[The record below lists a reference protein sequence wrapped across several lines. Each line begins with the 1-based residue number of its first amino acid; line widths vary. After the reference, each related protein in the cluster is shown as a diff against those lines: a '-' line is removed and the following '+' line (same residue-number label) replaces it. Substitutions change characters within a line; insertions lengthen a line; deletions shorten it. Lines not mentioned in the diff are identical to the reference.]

1 MTNAPLILDSVTHL
15 KPEHR
20 GRVCVCASHG
30 GRYAG
35 YFAAK
40 MGVGGIVLCDAGVG
54 KDEAGLA
61 GIRLLDTLGV
71 PAAAIAHTSARIG
84 DGEDC
89 YHNGRLSVVN
99 DAAHRIGLERETAA
113 SDAYAMMDIHCDGPS
128 PEPAPMDEARTTISL
143 PDWPSARLVLLD
155 SNGLVTPADTG
166 AIVVTGSH
174 GGLLGGRPET
184 ACKADVSAL
193 VCNDAGGGYE
203 NAGMSRLPALQA
215 RNIAGAC
222 VSASSARIGEARSTY
237 DDGVISAVNE
247 AATARGG
254 FVGQSCHAFVAAMA
268 ATLKS

>member
-1 MTNAPLILDSVTHL
+1 MTTAPLILDSVTHL

-54 KDEAGLA
+54 RDEAGLA
-61 GIRLLDTLGV
+61 GIRLLDELGV
-71 PAAAIAHTSARIG
+71 PAGAIAHNSARIG

-89 YHNGRLSVVN
+89 YHHGRLSFVN
-99 DAAHRIGLERETAA
+99 EAAHRIGLERGTAA

-128 PEPAPMDEARTTISL
+128 PTPPDMDEARSTLSL
-143 PDWPSARLVLLD
+143 PEFPDARVILLD
-155 SNGLVTPADTG
+155 SNGLVTPEDAG

-174 GGLLGGRPET
+174 GGLLGGKPET

-193 VCNDAGGGYE
+193 VCNDAGIGYQD
-203 NAGMSRLPALQA
+203 AGISRLPALQE
-215 RNIAGAC
+215 RGIAAAC
-222 VSASSARIGEARSTY
+222 VSADSARIGEARSTY
-237 DDGVISAVNE
+237 EDGVISALN
-247 AATARGG
+247 AAAEARGG
-254 FVGQSCHAFVAAMA
+254 AVGQSCREFVARMA
-268 ATLKS
+268 ESLAR